1 MILSQ
6 KMFNFRV
13 SDCNIELF
21 IAVFMLVFDMGEG
34 MTFIWG
40 RGDALI
46 LGQGHFGL
54 VFCVAC
60 WIMLLSD
67 ILMVKMGRRIT
78 SVCIPAKTVWPKVM
92 KSPIDVL

>member
-1 MILSQ
+1 
-6 KMFNFRV
+6 
-13 SDCNIELF
+13 
-21 IAVFMLVFDMGEG
+21 MLVFDMGEA

-40 RGDALI
+40 RGDVLI
-46 LGQGHFGL
+46 LGQGHFEL

-67 ILMVKMGRRIT
+67 IFGDILMAKMGRRIT
-78 SVCIPAKTVWPKVM
+78 SVCIPGKTVWPKVM

>member
-1 MILSQ
+1 
-6 KMFNFRV
+6 
-13 SDCNIELF
+13 
-21 IAVFMLVFDMGEG
+21 MLVFDMGEA

-40 RGDALI
+40 REDALI

-67 ILMVKMGRRIT
+67 ILMEDHI
-78 SVCIPAKTVWPKVM
+78 SIPGKTVWPKVM
-92 KSPIDVL
+92 KSPVDVL